1 MIFICIRIKYIPQS
15 EIAKCLATTMKPE
28 IIATTKTTTKTTA
41 AYDDDKHLNEKKS
54 GHNKRINDDDNDEKI
69 DESSA
74 SFSEDR
80 NENLKTNK
88 NLLRSSNFNCSS
100 INATTMD
107 LKRNSVAKMIQNDDD
122 DDDNKVN
129 RKKET

>member
-1 MIFICIRIKYIPQS
+1 
-15 EIAKCLATTMKPE
+15 MKPE

-100 INATTMD
+100 INATATMD
-107 LKRNSVAKMIQNDDD
+107 LNRNSVAKMIQNDDD
-122 DDDNKVN
+122 DN

>member
-1 MIFICIRIKYIPQS
+1 
-15 EIAKCLATTMKPE
+15 MKPE
-28 IIATTKTTTKTTA
+28 IIATTKTTA
-41 AYDDDKHLNEKKS
+41 AYDDDDDKHLNEKKS
-54 GHNKRINDDDNDEKI
+54 GHHNKRINDDDNDEKI

-122 DDDNKVN
+122 DN